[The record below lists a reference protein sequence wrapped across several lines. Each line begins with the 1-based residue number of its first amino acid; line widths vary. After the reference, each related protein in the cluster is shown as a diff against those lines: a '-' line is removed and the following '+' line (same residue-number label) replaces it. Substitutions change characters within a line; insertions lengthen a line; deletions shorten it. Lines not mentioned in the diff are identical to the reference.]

1 MEYAGS
7 YGKRGY
13 VKRGLSWKTQV
24 WKTQVWKTRVVMENA
39 GIRDFSLI
47 NKSMIINMITLFL

>member
-13 VKRGLSWKTQV
+13 VKRGLS